1 MNRKFV
7 IATVL
12 LAVALVALA
21 ITGLGSAP
29 PASGDTEFRPLLP
42 GTMSGDFAPTKLASA
57 GVPSAPSID
66 VPLDLSRA
74 QAQTLV

>member
-57 GVPSAPSID
+57 GVPSPSID
-66 VPLDLSRA
+66 VPSDRWRA